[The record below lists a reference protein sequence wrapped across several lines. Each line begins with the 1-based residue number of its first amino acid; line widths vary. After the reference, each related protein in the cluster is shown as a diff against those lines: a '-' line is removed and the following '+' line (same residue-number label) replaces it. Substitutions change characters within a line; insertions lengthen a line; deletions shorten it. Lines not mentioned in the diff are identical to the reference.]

1 MRGIKL
7 QAETTKKQA
16 NQIITIVEELES
28 KITKYKDEY
37 ALLISET
44 QAIKSEMVHVP
55 IVA

>member
-7 QAETTKKQA
+7 QAKTTKKQA

-44 QAIKSEMVHVP
+44 QAIKSEMEHVP

>member
-44 QAIKSEMVHVP
+44 QAIKSEMEHVP